1 MNFGETLLQWW
12 PVITL
17 ALAMAWWISRS
28 ISVLEAKN
36 DKLDTRME
44 NAEDKLTSL
53 FELWNHHMDRL
64 LNERK
69 EK

>member
-1 MNFGETLLQWW
+1 M
-12 PVITL
+12 L
-17 ALAMAWWISRS
+17 ALGMAWWISRS

-36 DKLDTRME
+36 DKLDTRMQ
-44 NAEDKLTSL
+44 NVEDKVTSL

-69 EK
+69 DK